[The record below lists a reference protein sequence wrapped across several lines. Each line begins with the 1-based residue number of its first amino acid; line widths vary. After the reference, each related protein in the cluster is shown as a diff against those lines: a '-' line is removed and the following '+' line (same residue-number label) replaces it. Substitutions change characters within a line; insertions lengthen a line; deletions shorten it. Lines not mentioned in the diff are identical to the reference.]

1 MVENDLNY
9 RSWAQEISEGK
20 NFSMW
25 PRDLSCGVLVKIV
38 AVFDPCLK
46 SA

>member
-1 MVENDLNY
+1 MFDNDLNY
-9 RSWAQEISEGK
+9 GCWAQEISEGK
-20 NFSMW
+20 NFSVW
-25 PRDLSCGVLVKIV
+25 PRHLSCVVLVKIV